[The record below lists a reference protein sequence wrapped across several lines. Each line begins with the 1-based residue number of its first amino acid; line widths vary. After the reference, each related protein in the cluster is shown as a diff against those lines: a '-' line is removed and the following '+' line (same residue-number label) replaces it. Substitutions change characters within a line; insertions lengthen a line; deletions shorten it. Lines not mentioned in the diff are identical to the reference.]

1 MIVDKENQQRVSDET
16 NQSSIP
22 SDILEEMKEY
32 AGVMLY
38 LYHCAKRGV
47 EDREYMRRCLCK
59 MAMVLDQEQLKILI
73 NSLVLKLQ
81 TEV

>member
-1 MIVDKENQQRVSDET
+1 MIIDKENQQRVSDET
-16 NQSSIP
+16 NQTSIP

-73 NSLVLKLQ
+73 NCLVSKLPV
-81 TEV
+81 EE